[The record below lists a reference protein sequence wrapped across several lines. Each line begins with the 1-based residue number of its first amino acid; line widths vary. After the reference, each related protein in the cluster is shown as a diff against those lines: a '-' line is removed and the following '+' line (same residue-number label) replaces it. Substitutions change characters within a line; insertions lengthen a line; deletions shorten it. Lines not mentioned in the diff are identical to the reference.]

1 MTTTQNFHI
10 GYPPDASATQP
21 DARCAAVSVEAYG
34 KRAMAVK
41 LNRSSARARW
51 QAGDRFATNRRMP
64 SFDVVSRIDLQEVDN
79 ALNQT
84 RKEVAQRYDL
94 KDSKTEIEWDQK
106 ELTITSAD
114 DFKVKAVVDVLQSK
128 LVKRNVPIKNLDYG
142 VVESALGGRARQ
154 KITVQQGIESEKA
167 REIVKFIKGSGVKVQ
182 AQIMDDEVRVIGKK
196 RDDLQDVIAKLR
208 AADLG
213 LALQFVNFRD

>member
-1 MTTTQNFHI
+1 
-10 GYPPDASATQP
+10 
-21 DARCAAVSVEAYG
+21 
-34 KRAMAVK
+34 
-41 LNRSSARARW
+41 
-51 QAGDRFATNRRMP
+51 MP
-64 SFDVVSRIDLQEVDN
+64 SFDVVSRVDLQEVDN

-84 RKEVAQRYDL
+84 RKEVLQRYDL

-106 ELTITSAD
+106 EITITSAD

-142 VVESALGGRARQ
+142 TVETALGGRARQ
-154 KITVQQGIESEKA
+154 KIKVQQGIETEKA
-167 REIVKFIKGSGVKVQ
+167 REVVKFIKGSGVKVQ

-208 AADLG
+208 GADLG
-213 LALQFVNFRD
+213 LALQYVNFRD

>member
-1 MTTTQNFHI
+1 M
-10 GYPPDASATQP
+10 P
-21 DARCAAVSVEAYG
+21 
-34 KRAMAVK
+34 
-41 LNRSSARARW
+41 
-51 QAGDRFATNRRMP
+51 P

-94 KDSKTEIEWDQK
+94 KDSKTEIGWDQQ
-106 ELTITSAD
+106 EIVVTSAD

-128 LVKRNVPIKNLDYG
+128 LVKRNVPIKNLEYG
-142 VVESALGGRARQ
+142 AMEPAQGGRARQ
-154 KITVQQGIESEKA
+154 TIVVQQGIETEKA
-167 REIVKFIKGSGVKVQ
+167 REIVKRIKASGVKVQ
-182 AQIMDDEVRVIGKK
+182 AQIMDDEVRVSGKK
-196 RDDLQDVIAKLR
+196 RDDLQDVITTLR

>member
-1 MTTTQNFHI
+1 MC
-10 GYPPDASATQP
+10 
-21 DARCAAVSVEAYG
+21 RCLIDAYG
-34 KRAMAVK
+34 KRAPAVK
-41 LNRSSARARW
+41 LMEAASALSGKGSSALLRSE
-51 QAGDRFATNRRMP
+51 RMP

-94 KDSKTEIEWDQK
+94 KDSKTEIAWDEK
-106 ELTITSAD
+106 EIVITSAD

-142 VVESALGGRARQ
+142 VVETALGGRARQ
-154 KITVQQGIESEKA
+154 KIVVQQGIETEKA
-167 REIVKFIKGSGVKVQ
+167 REIVKFIKGSGAKVQ
-182 AQIMDDEVRVIGKK
+182 AQIMDDEVRVSGKK

-208 AADLG
+208 GADLG

>member
-1 MTTTQNFHI
+1 
-10 GYPPDASATQP
+10 
-21 DARCAAVSVEAYG
+21 
-34 KRAMAVK
+34 
-41 LNRSSARARW
+41 
-51 QAGDRFATNRRMP
+51 MP

-94 KDSKTEIEWDQK
+94 KDSKSEIEWDQK
-106 ELTITSAD
+106 EITITSAD
-114 DFKVKAVVDVLQSK
+114 DYKVKAVVDVLQGK

-142 VVESALGGRARQ
+142 KVEPALGGRARQ
-154 KITVQQGIESEKA
+154 KIVVQQGIETEKA

-182 AQIMDDEVRVIGKK
+182 AQIMDDEVRVTGKK

-208 AADLG
+208 GADLG

>member
-1 MTTTQNFHI
+1 
-10 GYPPDASATQP
+10 
-21 DARCAAVSVEAYG
+21 
-34 KRAMAVK
+34 
-41 LNRSSARARW
+41 
-51 QAGDRFATNRRMP
+51 MP
-64 SFDVVSRIDLQEVDN
+64 SFDTVSRVDLQEVDN

-94 KDSKTEIEWDQK
+94 KDSKTEIEWDEK
-106 ELTITSAD
+106 DITITSAD

-142 VVESALGGRARQ
+142 TVESALGGRARQ
-154 KITVQQGIESEKA
+154 KIKVQQGIETEKA
-167 REIVKFIKGSGVKVQ
+167 REIVKFIKGAGVKGVQ
-182 AQIMDDEVRVIGKK
+182 AQIMDDEVRVSGKK

-213 LALQFVNFRD
+213 IALQFVNFRD

>member
-1 MTTTQNFHI
+1 
-10 GYPPDASATQP
+10 
-21 DARCAAVSVEAYG
+21 
-34 KRAMAVK
+34 
-41 LNRSSARARW
+41 
-51 QAGDRFATNRRMP
+51 MP

-94 KDSKTEIEWDQK
+94 KDSKTEIGWDQK
-106 ELTITSAD
+106 VITITSAD

-142 VVESALGGRARQ
+142 IVESALGGRARQ
-154 KITVQQGIESEKA
+154 TITVQQGIETEKA
-167 REIVKFIKGSGVKVQ
+167 REVVKFIKGTGVKVQ
-182 AQIMDDEVRVIGKK
+182 AQIMDDEVRVTGKK
-196 RDDLQDVIAKLR
+196 RDDLQDVIAHLR
-208 AADLG
+208 GADLG